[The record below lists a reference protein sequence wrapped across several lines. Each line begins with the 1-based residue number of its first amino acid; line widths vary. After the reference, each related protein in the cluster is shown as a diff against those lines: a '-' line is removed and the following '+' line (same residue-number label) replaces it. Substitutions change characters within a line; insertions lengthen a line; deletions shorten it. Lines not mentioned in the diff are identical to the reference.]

1 MREEKTNTTFKG
13 LKFYLLKKDSK
24 KKTKPVQLKN
34 ADFYVTLC
42 STLTFESLQLSS
54 ESWHTAWQNSFKN
67 QPEAAVKIK
76 CLYFDLHLLST
87 ALSNYFLISLGYQN
101 TV

>member
-54 ESWHTAWQNSFKN
+54 ES
-67 QPEAAVKIK
+67 
-76 CLYFDLHLLST
+76 
-87 ALSNYFLISLGYQN
+87 
-101 TV
+101 